1 MTTDYFVN
9 HARARRFPWTL
20 YHQPLERD
28 LARFLRHVAAEHP
41 RGEVL
46 IVGCGLLH
54 EIDAAPGGL
63 AFHVADIDERAVA
76 AVLARRDPR
85 ITGGT
90 VVDPEQP
97 IDHSLRQSLGQSPGQ
112 SLGQSPALG
121 ATRRFAAIYAKEV
134 VEHVRAWPGWLTG
147 LRRALVPGGRLW
159 LSTPNYG
166 EPWLAAL
173 ESTVL
178 ELIAR
183 RSGFSRRDLHPTRFS
198 RRSLARGL
206 VSAGFE
212 QVDVRV
218 APSRLALTAW
228 ARGAGAGTGRIGG
241 SGDLAHGRAR

>member
-28 LARFLRHVAAEHP
+28 LARFLRQVAAEHP

-54 EIDAAPGGL
+54 EIDAAPSGL

-85 ITGGT
+85 LTGGT
-90 VVDPEQP
+90 VVDPERP
-97 IDHSLRQSLGQSPGQ
+97 IDLSLGHSLGHSLGPG
-112 SLGQSPALG
+112 LGPGLG
-121 ATRRFAAIYAKEV
+121 HGPGVRRRFAAIYAKEV
-134 VEHVRAWPGWLTG
+134 VEHVRAWPSWLTG
-147 LRRALVPGGRLW
+147 LRRALVPSGRLW

-198 RRSLARGL
+198 RRSMARGL

-228 ARGAGAGTGRIGG
+228 ACAPRSA
-241 SGDLAHGRAR
+241 S

>member
-1 MTTDYFVN
+1 MTSMRDDADAAASTDYFAN

-20 YHQPLERD
+20 YHRPLERD
-28 LARFLRHVAAEHP
+28 LERFLGRVAGEQP

-46 IVGCGLLH
+46 IVGCGLVH
-54 EIDAAPGGL
+54 EIDAAPDGL
-63 AFHVADIDERAVA
+63 RFHVADIDKRAVA

-85 ITGGT
+85 ITGGS
-90 VVDPEQP
+90 VVAAELP
-97 IDHSLRQSLGQSPGQ
+97 IDLG
-112 SLGQSPALG
+112 LG
-121 ATRRFAAIYAKEV
+121 RFAAVYAKEV
-134 VEHVRAWPGWLTG
+134 VEHVLAWPSWLAG

-206 VSAGFE
+206 ACAGFE
-212 QVDVRV
+212 QVEVRV

-228 ARGAGAGTGRIGG
+228 ARTP
-241 SGDLAHGRAR
+241 L

>member
-28 LARFLRHVAAEHP
+28 LARFLRQVAAEHP

-54 EIDAAPGGL
+54 EIDAAPSGL

-97 IDHSLRQSLGQSPGQ
+97 IDHSLGQNRAPGAA
-112 SLGQSPALG
+112 G
-121 ATRRFAAIYAKEV
+121 RFAAIYAKEV

-147 LRRALVPGGRLW
+147 LRRALVPSGRLW

-198 RRSLARGL
+198 RRSLSRGL
-206 VSAGFE
+206 VGTGFD
-212 QVDVRV
+212 QVEVRV

-228 ARGAGAGTGRIGG
+228 ARAPR
-241 SGDLAHGRAR
+241 

>member
-28 LARFLRHVAAEHP
+28 LARFLRQVAAEHP

-63 AFHVADIDERAVA
+63 AFHVADIDDRAVA

-97 IDHSLRQSLGQSPGQ
+97 IDRSLRQSLGQS
-112 SLGQSPALG
+112 
-121 ATRRFAAIYAKEV
+121 RRFAAIYAKEV
-134 VEHVRAWPGWLTG
+134 VEHVRAWPGWLAG

-183 RSGFSRRDLHPTRFS
+183 RSGFSRQDLHPTRFS

-206 VSAGFE
+206 GSAGFD
-212 QVDVRV
+212 QVEVRV
-218 APSRLALTAW
+218 APTRLALTAW
-228 ARGAGAGTGRIGG
+228 AR
-241 SGDLAHGRAR
+241 ARS